1 MDGVPGTDPG
11 TPSGLP
17 TGLPS
22 FVTLTSGSASD
33 PAADIPSSGRI
44 LGQLLLIAVA
54 LVLLVTVGATV
65 ATSRLAEHEAIN
77 DAANTAD
84 LLARSV
90 VTPALTD
97 PIVDADP
104 AAIASLDQAV
114 RRSVL
119 PNNIVRVK
127 IWRPDGTVVY
137 ADDHRLIGRTFVL
150 DVEQQETLS
159 SPQTRAEV
167 SDLSRAENEFERFQ
181 GRLLEVYRP
190 VWTPGGHQLM
200 FEVYGDYAP
209 VEARA
214 AELRRGL
221 AGLLVSTVLVLVT
234 LMAPLLWR
242 LVTRLRSASRQ
253 REALLQRAVDASDE
267 ERRRIAVNL
276 HDGPVQELVASAYA
290 VAGAAER
297 ADSRGEAEV
306 ARAVRAAE
314 GSVRGT
320 VGSLRSL
327 LVDLYPASLAAAG
340 LTQAVTDLAAPLRS
354 RGIDVEVSVPEGLAE
369 TLDPVDQRLIYRTA
383 RECLRNVATHSQAG
397 WAQVSVR
404 PEPDQ
409 VVLDVVDDG
418 VGFDVPATL
427 RALEAGHLG
436 LRSLIDTAHS
446 RGATLEVASAPDAGT
461 HWRLA
466 VPLRTGGPTP

>member
-1 MDGVPGTDPG
+1 MSQHPMDGVPEADSG

-17 TGLPS
+17 G
-22 FVTLTSGSASD
+22 FVTLTSGSAAD

-44 LGQLLLIAVA
+44 LGQLLFIAAA

-97 PIVDADP
+97 SLVDADP

-127 IWRPDGTVVY
+127 VWRPDGTVVY

-167 SDLSRAENEFERFQ
+167 SDLSRAENEFERLQ

-190 VWTPGGHQLM
+190 VWTPDGHQLM

-221 AGLLVSTVLVLVT
+221 AGLLVSTVLLLVT

-253 REALLQRAVDASDE
+253 REALLQRAVDASEE

-320 VGSLRSL
+320 VGSLRS
-327 LVDLYPASLAAAG
+327 
-340 LTQAVTDLAAPLRS
+340 
-354 RGIDVEVSVPEGLAE
+354 
-369 TLDPVDQRLIYRTA
+369 
-383 RECLRNVATHSQAG
+383 
-397 WAQVSVR
+397 
-404 PEPDQ
+404 
-409 VVLDVVDDG
+409 
-418 VGFDVPATL
+418 
-427 RALEAGHLG
+427 
-436 LRSLIDTAHS
+436 
-446 RGATLEVASAPDAGT
+446 
-461 HWRLA
+461 
-466 VPLRTGGPTP
+466 